1 MDGACLWGSVL
12 LACPSNGIIHAFH
25 ICFFFSLSSLYTFGS
40 IEETFQCQMQVSICP
55 YDCSNFQFKA
65 VTILIRHITMLYL
78 MILIISSTAPTFLP
92 VTSKGLKFIALDDP
106 IEGSP

>member
-1 MDGACLWGSVL
+1 
-12 LACPSNGIIHAFH
+12 
-25 ICFFFSLSSLYTFGS
+25 
-40 IEETFQCQMQVSICP
+40 
-55 YDCSNFQFKA
+55 
-65 VTILIRHITMLYL
+65 MLYL